1 MFATLRVAP
10 SDQPLSPDL
19 HGYREEVAAVAAVGS
34 NNNGNNTSPMQAL
47 LAYVVVML
55 TAFVLHRFADSRTDV
70 RLLASRVFT
79 KLLILLPLEVRLNN
93 LCLSYALLRPVANIP
108 IRFFSGVRYRHP

>member
-19 HGYREEVAAVAAVGS
+19 HGYREEVAAVAAGGS
-34 NNNGNNTSPMQAL
+34 NINGGNTSPMQAL

-93 LCLSYALLRPVANIP
+93 FFVQCSNIAP
-108 IRFFSGVRYRHP
+108 GG